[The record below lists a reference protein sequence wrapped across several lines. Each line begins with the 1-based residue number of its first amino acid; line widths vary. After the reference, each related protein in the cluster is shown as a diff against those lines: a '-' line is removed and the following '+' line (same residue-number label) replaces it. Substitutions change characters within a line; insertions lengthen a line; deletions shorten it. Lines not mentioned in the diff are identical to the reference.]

1 MSALLELSG
10 VAASYGGRRIV
21 EEVGLRVEAG
31 EIATIIGHNGSG
43 KSTLLKAIFNLVPWR
58 SGEIRFDGRDVLA
71 LAPDR
76 ILAAGI
82 AYIPQNRSV
91 FPRLTVAENL
101 RMGAYLLSDA
111 RLAKERTGA
120 VEALFPVLV
129 ERRNQLAGT
138 MSGGEQRMLE
148 VARALL
154 MEPKLIM
161 LDEPSIGLAPKMV
174 DAVFRAVRVLRDRGK
189 AVLMVEQNVNKALA
203 VSDRGYVMELGR
215 IRLEDR
221 AANLIGDERV
231 KRLYMGRRAS

>member
-10 VAASYGGRRIV
+10 ISASYGGRRIIEDV
-21 EEVGLRVEAG
+21 SLHVAGG
-31 EIATIIGHNGSG
+31 EIATIVGHNGSG
-43 KSTLLKAIFNLVPWR
+43 KSTLLKTVFNLVPWR
-58 SGEIRFDGRDVLA
+58 EGAIRLQGRDLLG

-101 RMGAYLLSDA
+101 RMGAFLLRDVQLV
-111 RLAKERTGA
+111 RRRIEA

-129 ERRNQLAGT
+129 ERRRQLAGT

-154 MEPKLIM
+154 MDPKLIM

-174 DAVFRAVRVLRDRGK
+174 DAVFRTVRLLRDQGK

-203 VSDRGYVMELGR
+203 ISDRGYVMELGQ

-221 AANLIGDERV
+221 ATNLIGDERV

>member
-10 VAASYGGRRIV
+10 VSASYGGRRIIEDV
-21 EEVGLRVEAG
+21 SLHVAAG
-31 EIATIIGHNGSG
+31 EIATIVGHNGSG
-43 KSTLLKAIFNLVPWR
+43 KSTLLKTVFNLVPWR
-58 SGEIRFDGRDVLA
+58 QGVIRLEGRDLLG

-101 RMGAYLLSDA
+101 RMGAYLLGDA
-111 RLAKERTGA
+111 KLARERA
-120 VEALFPVLV
+120 ERVEGLFPVLV
-129 ERRNQLAGT
+129 ERRRQLAGT

-154 MEPKLIM
+154 MDPKLIM

-174 DAVFRAVRVLRDRGK
+174 DAVFRTVRLLRDQGK

-203 VSDRGYVMELGR
+203 ISDRGYVMELGQ

-221 AANLIGDERV
+221 ATNLIGDERV